1 VVLKKNVF
9 INKIRADENVKKP
22 IQFS

>member
-9 INKIRADENVKKP
+9 INKIRADENVEKP